1 MTTEFRTIRLLLS
14 FFKRHRLAVAASVV
28 LGILSSFAEGVGVAL
43 FIPFIQ
49 TVTDNAGVSGSA
61 SFLVRFLEDLFAGVP
76 PHRRL
81 LIICLGILGAVL
93 AKALLYYLHGVL
105 LSYLDWKMGCDIRAR
120 LTNRILSASF
130 RSVERRDS
138 GDLLN
143 TLSTESWNATDAL
156 SVLLDIM
163 VTACTLLVYIVLLLL
178 ISTKLTVLALAA
190 MLCISLTVR
199 LMTGRVKALGQLV
212 KTENA
217 VLATRMLETVEGNKT
232 IRTFGR
238 ESHQQRRFEAVSQKL
253 GSLCW
258 KLGCIRGLLDPVY
271 ELGGAAL
278 LVFILFT
285 SAQDPA
291 NLGSALVFIF
301 ALYRAQPKMAA
312 LDGASV
318 SLRAAAASIDAV
330 TSLLTA
336 ADEPVSTTSG
346 TIPFAGVTDAI
357 AFDRAS
363 FKYHPDDTFAIQDL
377 SLHFPAGK
385 TTALVGPSGAGKST
399 IIKLILRLYDVEH
412 GDIRVDGRPL
422 GTLDLTSWRE
432 KIAVV
437 SQDGY
442 VFNATVRDNI
452 AYGKLAAS
460 DQEIVDAARQAN
472 AHEFITALP
481 QGYLTRI
488 GDRGV
493 RLSTGQLQRLTLARA
508 IVRDP
513 DILVLDEATNS
524 VDSISERIIQEALE
538 TFAKSRTVI
547 IIAHRFSTIEQADH
561 IVVLEHGRLR
571 EQGPLDSL
579 LNQAG
584 LFSQLYALQCHALR
598 TAAPPADVV
607 ASDDTLPR
615 HPIEPPRRPPAEPL
629 ISVIIPC
636 YNQAGFLGRAI
647 ESALSQTYQNREV
660 IVVDDGSLE
669 SIGDVVAR
677 YPGVI
682 CLHQSHQGLAAARNA
697 GIDAANGEL
706 LVFLD
711 ADDRLLPKALES
723 GLECLRAH
731 PDCGF
736 VFGAHKT
743 VAAGVER
750 PEPDHLTELHGD
762 MYLDMLSDNCVAMH
776 GTILFRRDAVLAAGK
791 YDRTLKASEDY
802 DLCLR
807 VSRRFPAARHRNVVA
822 EYWKHEGNMSGDS
835 GLMLRESL
843 RTLKKQKPALKTAA
857 ERAAFRKGI
866 RHWQHYYGEG
876 QWAVVTRNLK
886 ARQAAAAAR
895 SAFVLLRFAPSVFVA
910 QAATQTART
919 GRALARAVASSIDT
933 FFNRHAL
940 ESRDEVLASGGE
952 PIRSGPIG
960 RLRGRRSAGA
970 PVPPVILLYHR
981 VADVESDP
989 WNLAVSR
996 RNFRDHM
1003 RLLAEAGACIPLS
1016 DLTSSIANRR
1026 LPSGS
1031 VCITFDDGYSDN
1043 LVNAKPLLE
1052 EFSLPATFFLT
1063 SGYLQGSNDFWW
1075 DALERPFFRK
1085 ERIPSTLQIEIERA
1099 LLTFDFAGDTEY
1111 RDSAF
1116 KEHRQWRAWDPP
1128 LSKRHLAY
1136 YDLWQILHRVPSSTR
1151 EQLLDTIQDWAGS
1164 GSNGV
1169 GSACRPLSAQEVRQ
1183 LAVGPGV
1190 EIGGH
1195 SVTHPSLPLLD
1206 HESQQREIV
1215 ENKRRL
1221 EELLGRRLQHFSYP
1235 HGELCDDTVS
1245 LLKQAGYEAACTTQ
1259 AFAVERS
1266 VDLFRLPRI
1275 CVEDWNGE
1283 DFARRLKHRFVED

>member
-1 MTTEFRTIRLLLS
+1 
-14 FFKRHRLAVAASVV
+14 
-28 LGILSSFAEGVGVAL
+28 
-43 FIPFIQ
+43 
-49 TVTDNAGVSGSA
+49 
-61 SFLVRFLEDLFAGVP
+61 
-76 PHRRL
+76 
-81 LIICLGILGAVL
+81 
-93 AKALLYYLHGVL
+93 
-105 LSYLDWKMGCDIRAR
+105 
-120 LTNRILSASF
+120 
-130 RSVERRDS
+130 
-138 GDLLN
+138 
-143 TLSTESWNATDAL
+143 
-156 SVLLDIM
+156 
-163 VTACTLLVYIVLLLL
+163 
-178 ISTKLTVLALAA
+178 
-190 MLCISLTVR
+190 
-199 LMTGRVKALGQLV
+199 MTGRVKALGQLV
-212 KTENA
+212 KAENA
-217 VLATRMLETVEGNKT
+217 VLATRMMETVEGNKT

-238 ESHQQRRFEAVSQKL
+238 EGHQQRRFEAVSQKL

-258 KLGCIRGLLDPVY
+258 KQGCIRGLLDPVY

-285 SAQDPA
+285 SGQDPA

-330 TSLLTA
+330 TSLLSA
-336 ADEPVSTTSG
+336 ADETVPTISG
-346 TIPFAGVTDAI
+346 TIPFAGVTHDI

-412 GDIRVDGRPL
+412 GEIRVDGRPL

-442 VFNATVRDNI
+442 VFNATIRDNI

-460 DQEIVDAARQAN
+460 DQEIVDAATQAN
-472 AHEFITALP
+472 AHEFIAALP
-481 QGYLTRI
+481 QGYLTKI

-524 VDSISERIIQEALE
+524 VDSISERIIQDALE

-571 EQGPLDSL
+571 EQGSLDSL
-579 LNQAG
+579 LNQPG
-584 LFSQLYALQCHALR
+584 LFSQLYALQRHAPDR
-598 TAAPPADVV
+598 PALPAGVV
-607 ASDDTLPR
+607 GARADALAH
-615 HPIEPPRRPPAEPL
+615 HPTEPARRPPAEPL

-636 YNQAGFLGRAI
+636 YNQAGVLGRAI

-660 IVVDDGSLE
+660 IVVDDGSRE
-669 SIGDVVAR
+669 AVADVAAR

-682 CLHQSHQGLAAARNA
+682 YLHQSHQGLAAARNA
-697 GIDAANGEL
+697 GIDASNGEL

-723 GLECLRAH
+723 GLECLQAH

-736 VFGAHKT
+736 AFGAHET
-743 VAAGVER
+743 VTVGAER
-750 PEPDHLTELHGD
+750 PEPVRLTEVHGD

-776 GTILFRRDAVLAAGK
+776 GSILFRRDAVLAVGK
-791 YDRTLKASEDY
+791 YDRTLGASEDY

-807 VSRRFPAARHRNVVA
+807 MSRRFPAARHSNVVA

-843 RTLKKQKPALKTAA
+843 RTLRKQKPALKTAA
-857 ERAAFRKGI
+857 ERAAFREGI
-866 RHWQHYYGEG
+866 RHWQHYYGER
-876 QWAVVTRNLK
+876 QWETVAGRLK
-886 ARQAAAAAR
+886 AKKIAAGFKA
-895 SAFVLLRFAPSVFVA
+895 AFVLCRFAPSVFIA
-910 QAATQTART
+910 HAATLSFRT
-919 GRALARAVASSIDT
+919 GRALARAIPSSLD
-933 FFNRHAL
+933 A
-940 ESRDEVLASGGE
+940 VLHRQSFDGKGDAPGSVGAE
-952 PIRSGPIG
+952 PVRSGPIG
-960 RLRGRRSAGA
+960 KWRRRPSERE
-970 PVPPVILLYHR
+970 PVPPVVLLYHR
-981 VADVESDP
+981 VADVDSDP
-989 WNLAVSR
+989 WNLAVSP
-996 RNFRDHM
+996 RNFREQM
-1003 RLLAEAGACIPLS
+1003 RVLAEKGLCLPLS
-1016 DLTSSIANRR
+1016 DLVRSITTGG
-1026 LPSGS
+1026 LPSSS

-1043 LVNAKPLLE
+1043 LVHAKPILQ

-1063 SGYLQGSNDFWW
+1063 SGYLQGGNDFWW

-1085 ERIPSTLQIEIERA
+1085 EQIPSTLEIEIERA
-1099 LLTFDFAGDTEY
+1099 LRTFDFAGDTEY

-1136 YDLWQILHRVPSSTR
+1136 HELWQILHRLPSSTR

-1169 GSACRPLSAQEVRQ
+1169 GSGVPPSVI
-1183 LAVGPGV
+1183 PG
-1190 EIGGH
+1190 G
-1195 SVTHPSLPLLD
+1195 
-1206 HESQQREIV
+1206 
-1215 ENKRRL
+1215 
-1221 EELLGRRLQHFSYP
+1221 
-1235 HGELCDDTVS
+1235 
-1245 LLKQAGYEAACTTQ
+1245 EAAGLGTG
-1259 AFAVERS
+1259 
-1266 VDLFRLPRI
+1266 D
-1275 CVEDWNGE
+1275 
-1283 DFARRLKHRFVED
+1283 